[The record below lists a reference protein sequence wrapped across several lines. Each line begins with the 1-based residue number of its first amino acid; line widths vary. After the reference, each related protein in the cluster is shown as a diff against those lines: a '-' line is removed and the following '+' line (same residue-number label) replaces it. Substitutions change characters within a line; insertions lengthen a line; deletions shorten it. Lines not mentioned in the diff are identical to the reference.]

1 MEKSRTVSYCVLLA
15 LIGMALVFVAPDSA
29 AGRPERP
36 SQSLTVL
43 DIDGT
48 PVKFSIEDL
57 RAFPQ
62 YAEPETIVVGSQVG
76 FIGIYDYAGVRV
88 VDLLDKAKVA
98 QEASAYKQ
106 RNMYLVFKGTDDY
119 QVVASWRELYGNADG
134 RRVLAAL
141 DKGGKPLVPSEGK
154 IRLVFPG
161 DKYCGRSVMCLD
173 RIEIRVAEGVVEKKE
188 DE

>member
-15 LIGMALVFVAPDSA
+15 LVGMALVFVAPDSA

-48 PVKFSIEDL
+48 PVKLSIEDL
-57 RAFPQ
+57 RALPQ
-62 YAEPETIVVGSQVG
+62 YAEPETVVIGSEVG

-88 VDLLDKAKVA
+88 VDVLDRAKVA
-98 QEASAYKQ
+98 QEASAYKK
-106 RNMYLVFKGTDDY
+106 RNMYVVFQGTDGY
-119 QVVASWRELYGNADG
+119 QVVASWRELYGTPEG
-134 RRVLAAL
+134 PRVLAAL
-141 DKGGKPLVPSEGK
+141 DKGGKPLAPSEGK

-173 RIEIRVAEGVVEKKE
+173 RIEIRVADGVVEKKK